1 MQIIKDLSIFTKQK
15 ARRLK
20 ANSKSMIYDA
30 GGETV
35 TQISLSDHP
44 LLLNQPLHCRYVSR
58 SILNKYF
65 FQSRHRQKFLSLEYV
80 LEGEMHVL
88 CGNTGYILEAG
99 DLALLHPG
107 QKNCL
112 LYLPGRVCRKYGVI
126 LNGRIMEE
134 TLRLLHLDQVNCI
147 HLPDSKRLVEI
158 LARLKRELRRPVSL
172 KTCECVSGITF
183 ELLNWVANA
192 NAPCH
197 RIRESC
203 EIQACLDQRINEK
216 ISIRQI
222 AAEFKMSLP
231 TFNLRFQK
239 AFRMTPCQYLR
250 KQRMIRAGQLLADT
264 SLSIKEITEQTG
276 FQNQL
281 YFSAAFRQCYGLSP
295 SEYRKR
301 NS

>member
-1 MQIIKDLSIFTKQK
+1 
-15 ARRLK
+15 
-20 ANSKSMIYDA
+20 
-30 GGETV
+30 
-35 TQISLSDHP
+35 
-44 LLLNQPLHCRYVSR
+44 
-58 SILNKYF
+58 
-65 FQSRHRQKFLSLEYV
+65 
-80 LEGEMHVL
+80 MHVL

-231 TFNLRFQK
+231 TFNLRFQNDSLPISAETADDSSRSTAGGHLAQHQGNYGTDRFSESTVFFRRIPAVLR
-239 AFRMTPCQYLR
+239 AFPFRIPETEFLTFPLYQTRHSAGWNCYYDFMRM
-250 KQRMIRAGQLLADT
+250 
-264 SLSIKEITEQTG
+264 LSVDYK
-276 FQNQL
+276 
-281 YFSAAFRQCYGLSP
+281 
-295 SEYRKR
+295 KK
-301 NS
+301 

>member
-1 MQIIKDLSIFTKQK
+1 
-15 ARRLK
+15 
-20 ANSKSMIYDA
+20 
-30 GGETV
+30 
-35 TQISLSDHP
+35 
-44 LLLNQPLHCRYVSR
+44 
-58 SILNKYF
+58 
-65 FQSRHRQKFLSLEYV
+65 
-80 LEGEMHVL
+80 
-88 CGNTGYILEAG
+88 
-99 DLALLHPG
+99 
-107 QKNCL
+107 
-112 LYLPGRVCRKYGVI
+112 
-126 LNGRIMEE
+126 MEE

-197 RIRESC
+197 LIRESC
-203 EIQACLDQRINEK
+203 EIQACLEQRINEK